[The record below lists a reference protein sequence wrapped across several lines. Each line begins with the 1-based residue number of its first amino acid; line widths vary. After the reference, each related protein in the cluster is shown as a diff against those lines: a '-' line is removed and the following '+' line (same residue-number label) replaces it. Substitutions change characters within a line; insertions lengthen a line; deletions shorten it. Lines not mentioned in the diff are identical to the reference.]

1 MQKIKSAALA
11 LPALLL
17 AGCAAALPA
26 ENTATIETAAAA
38 APQTLKVYTSA
49 SLAPAAQAYAE
60 AQGVVL
66 TLTDEAASADL
77 LLTDHAP
84 GGSLLDVT
92 SDTLLAAAAARA
104 GITENAN
111 ALPLGRSLYGYWARA
126 DVLNALLGDG
136 AAAALQTANWEEWS
150 DFVETLSAWMAE
162 PKAATVTLSGA
173 DYTLPDARP
182 GSLTATG
189 VFAAPLDRASGYTA
203 ALLAAD
209 GTYTAD
215 ALTGPLNGVYSA
227 VTLEW
232 DHMAAD
238 GGEGIFRRAKLTD
251 LLAEYGADTCNGLV
265 LVPFKC
271 QLDDSDLTAE
281 DYNAEGLL
289 NYPVLADVGS
299 IAINA
304 GTSADGLK
312 AAKSAALWLYSNGA
326 GEDALTETLGVVT
339 PWNTAAGTTAV
350 TAMQVQQ
357 VGTGILRSAGPVQ
370 LLRGG
375 GVPGE
380 GGALP
385 DGPARRGAGHCS
397 RRCPDCQRTDPAGQR
412 KAHQGRAHRL
422 CGWCIGRAGGGGV
435 RRPQAFPRG
444 TDSPG
449 TGEVAH
455 SARRGVGG

>member
-60 AQGVVL
+60 AQGVAL

-203 ALLAAD
+203 ALLAA
-209 GTYTAD
+209 
-215 ALTGPLNGVYSA
+215 GP
-227 VTLEW
+227 
-232 DHMAAD
+232 
-238 GGEGIFRRAKLTD
+238 
-251 LLAEYGADTCNGLV
+251 GAV
-265 LVPFKC
+265 LV
-271 QLDDSDLTAE
+271 AE
-281 DYNAEGLL
+281 
-289 NYPVLADVGS
+289 
-299 IAINA
+299 
-304 GTSADGLK
+304 K
-312 AAKSAALWLYSNGA
+312 AAA
-326 GEDALTETLGVVT
+326 ECV
-339 PWNTAAGTTAV
+339 TAAIAEV
-350 TAMQVQQ
+350 
-357 VGTGILRSAGPVQ
+357 
-370 LLRGG
+370 
-375 GVPGE
+375 
-380 GGALP
+380 
-385 DGPARRGAGHCS
+385 
-397 RRCPDCQRTDPAGQR
+397 
-412 KAHQGRAHRL
+412 KA
-422 CGWCIGRAGGGGV
+422 
-435 RRPQAFPRG
+435 
-444 TDSPG
+444 D
-449 TGEVAH
+449 E
-455 SARRGVGG
+455 